1 MTLPCLFKKSW
12 QRFKYHVILL
22 KQMLCI
28 HCCCC
33 YCVISLVWLL
43 KMIEEYYGRIYES
56 ILTSPLVVLIVSI
69 CMMLY
74 VYGTN
79 WMKHLVNRLN
89 VEDWLKQKELHP
101 DSTRHKRML
110 SQIKQMLLE
119 IYKVDPSNRFCNID
133 YVFRI
138 KQMTCL
144 EMEECLTDV
153 KNEHEELMQ
162 HIEH

>member
-1 MTLPCLFKKSW
+1 
-12 QRFKYHVILL
+12 
-22 KQMLCI
+22 
-28 HCCCC
+28 
-33 YCVISLVWLL
+33 
-43 KMIEEYYGRIYES
+43 
-56 ILTSPLVVLIVSI
+56 
-69 CMMLY
+69 
-74 VYGTN
+74 
-79 WMKHLVNRLN
+79 MKHLVNRLN